1 VSTITPQAFTA
12 TITSAAAQARI
23 VLPFDPNA
31 AWSPKERHHVAGAVN
46 GCPVRGALERDANA
60 RAADPRAADPQV
72 ADPNA
77 ADPRAAEASAYHLA
91 LGPAWRRD
99 NGLDVGA
106 VVDVVLAPEGPIGDR
121 LAPDLRAALDA
132 APEAK
137 AFFEALPTF
146 YRNNFARWIEDA
158 KRPATRAARVVETVR
173 LVGEGRRER

>member
-1 VSTITPQAFTA
+1 MSTITPQSFTA
-12 TITSAAAQARI
+12 SVTAAGSQTCI
-23 VLPFDPNA
+23 VLPFDPNV
-31 AWSPKERHHVAGAVN
+31 AWSPKGRHHVSGTIGGYAIRGELDRDTRADARDGDAGA
-46 GCPVRGALERDANA
+46 
-60 RAADPRAADPQV
+60 
-72 ADPNA
+72 
-77 ADPRAAEASAYHLA
+77 YFLA
-91 LGPAWRRD
+91 LGPTWRRD

-106 VVDVVLAPEGPIGDR
+106 TVDVVLAPEGPIGDR

>member
-1 VSTITPQAFTA
+1 MSTITPQAFTA
-12 TITSAAAQARI
+12 TITSAVSQARI
-23 VLPFDPNA
+23 VLPFDPNDV
-31 AWSPKERHHVAGAVN
+31 WSPKQRHHVAGTVN
-46 GCPVRGALERDANA
+46 GRPIRGELDQAAHVRVTDPHATV
-60 RAADPRAADPQV
+60 AA
-72 ADPNA
+72 
-77 ADPRAAEASAYHLA
+77 AYFLA

-99 NGLDVGA
+99 NGLDIGA
-106 VVDVVLAPEGPIGDR
+106 TVDVVLAPEGPIGDR

-173 LVGEGRRER
+173 LAGEGRRER